1 MEKEREMEMER
12 ERLLAQGVKA
22 RIPVVLK
29 QKPFLPT
36 GSDREPVRPID
47 SHLRTE
53 LRSEERRQY
62 EQRRKEKEAEM
73 EAARQEVCN
82 LFCDSVIR
90 HFSQSLLEINSV

>member
-1 MEKEREMEMER
+1 M
-12 ERLLAQGVKA
+12 AQGVKA
-22 RIPVVLK
+22 REATVLSK
-29 QKPFLPT
+29 KPFLPT

-73 EAARQEVCN
+73 EAARQQVCIKHA
-82 LFCDSVIR
+82 LIFPLMVSVC
-90 HFSQSLLEINSV
+90 HMSQ